1 MLPRRRLSWHPA
13 ASTPSETT
21 AAETVLDS
29 LGTDALQEISVDTLK
44 WRFFEMGIR
53 VGVAVQMLFMCLLLI
68 LSENEAIV
76 ELSMLYYPLF
86 RGVFLL
92 SFFGVLFALMLF
104 AWKRTG
110 IDYGMIFDVSPHR
123 TNYHAVVRAA
133 STLMSLNF
141 VAFVA
146 YWLTLTVHLTRMKD
160 LWPFAAFAGTILL
173 LVYPNDWM
181 PEWKDATQ
189 RLALAR
195 TIGRALS
202 APFASPSFAASFVAD
217 VFTSMPKCFID
228 LLFATCIYAS
238 GEAFAVGAWRHTNH
252 TFEHELTVCTPSDPT
267 YKIANSLLT
276 VLPFVI
282 RLLQCARQIYD
293 ATKGGKTGDGWRQPA
308 ANALKYCTSLLV
320 QLISLFGGRNNTTTY
335 HAWLTASI
343 VSTLFAFSWDVLIDW
358 GLGPQ
363 PLRRAVRR
371 ILTPS
376 APKGGEYTGASYW
389 LRVVRVFPDSWYV
402 AGILADFVAR
412 LGWAVYISPGQ
423 QVVANHTTLLL
434 GTVEL
439 IRRAIWA
446 LFRLEWEQILRVARH
461 EDQVER
467 QSRRLEAL
475 EEADEAEA
483 EAATL
488 PSSGGNLLS
497 PLLTVSGSSKD
508 ERIVSALRGNV
519 QRMKS
524 NVWELSLI
532 HI

>member
-1 MLPRRRLSWHPA
+1 MRPPKGSRHHQQELLCSAQLRTHPPLATGA
-13 ASTPSETT
+13 A
-21 AAETVLDS
+21 
-29 LGTDALQEISVDTLK
+29 
-44 WRFFEMGIR
+44 
-53 VGVAVQMLFMCLLLI
+53 
-68 LSENEAIV
+68 
-76 ELSMLYYPLF
+76 
-86 RGVFLL
+86 
-92 SFFGVLFALMLF
+92 
-104 AWKRTG
+104 
-110 IDYGMIFDVSPHR
+110 
-123 TNYHAVVRAA
+123 
-133 STLMSLNF
+133 
-141 VAFVA
+141 
-146 YWLTLTVHLTRMKD
+146 
-160 LWPFAAFAGTILL
+160 
-173 LVYPNDWM
+173 
-181 PEWKDATQ
+181 
-189 RLALAR
+189 
-195 TIGRALS
+195 RALCREGRG
-202 APFASPSFAASFVAD
+202 AARA
-217 VFTSMPKCFID
+217 
-228 LLFATCIYAS
+228 
-238 GEAFAVGAWRHTNH
+238 GR
-252 TFEHELTVCTPSDPT
+252 
-267 YKIANSLLT
+267 
-276 VLPFVI
+276 
-282 RLLQCARQIYD
+282 
-293 ATKGGKTGDGWRQPA
+293 RQPA

-320 QLISLFGGRNNTTTY
+320 QFISLFGGRNNTTTY
-335 HAWLTASI
+335 HVWLTASI

-467 QSRRLEAL
+467 QSRRMEAL

-488 PSSGGNLLS
+488 PSAGGNLLS

-524 NVWELSLI
+524 NVWEQDRGPLNG
-532 HI
+532 